1 MKQALIESL
10 LLLIAVGLISAAAHY
25 AGRQG
30 EHDRFVAY
38 KQEQQRKAD
47 EALAA
52 KRIEDQ
58 RRTDA
63 AKEVQHVAQI
73 AMDHHDADLVAAA
86 ASHQRLLD
94 AARSRAA
101 ALDSPV
107 AGGCGLRTPPPDSVP
122 TIVLG
127 RLDDAAGEIADFA
140 DQLDIALR
148 ACQASYR
155 SLTPSP

>member
-1 MKQALIESL
+1 MKQALIEWL
-10 LLLIAVGLISAAAHY
+10 LALAVVGLACAAAHH
-25 AGRQG
+25 AGWQG

-63 AKEVQHVAQI
+63 TKEVQHVAQI

-86 ASHQRLLD
+86 ASHQRVLD

-101 ALDSPV
+101 AFDSAV
-107 AGGCGLRTPPPDSVP
+107 AAGCGLHAPPPDSVP
-122 TIVLG
+122 TLVLG
-127 RLDDAAGEIADFA
+127 RLDDAAGELADFA
-140 DQLDIALR
+140 DQLGIALS

-155 SLTPSP
+155 SLTPDP